1 LNIESIKNKIR
12 IMRYHH
18 LRNATA
24 VIETETEHI
33 LVDSMFGE
41 VGSLGAFTSKCFP
54 SLRNPLVALPEQ
66 ASDV

>member
-1 LNIESIKNKIR
+1 
-12 IMRYHH
+12 MRYHH